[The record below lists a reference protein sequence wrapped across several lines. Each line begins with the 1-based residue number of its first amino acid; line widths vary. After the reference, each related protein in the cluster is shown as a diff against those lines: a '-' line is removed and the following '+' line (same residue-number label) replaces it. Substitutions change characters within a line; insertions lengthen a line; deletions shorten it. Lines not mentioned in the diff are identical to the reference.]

1 MNMREAKAKLDSIL
15 EELESKVDGAK
26 AAIGLVGVCYALLGE
41 VGRLRSEIEE
51 LKSPRHT
58 PYPARVESPRPIM
71 LGPWHNFPGPYEP
84 PEAFPFVGASPIQR
98 YINERNDEEHEQIPD
113 KAS

>member
-26 AAIGLVGVCYALLGE
+26 AAIGLVGVCYALLSE

-58 PYPARVESPRPIM
+58 PYPARVTSPRPIL
-71 LGPWHNFPGPYEP
+71 LGPWHNFPGPYDQ
-84 PEAFPFVGASPIQR
+84 PEIGLRASPIQR
-98 YINERNDEEHEQIPD
+98 YIDERNDEENEQIPD